1 MDRFTGIGV
10 FVAAVDEGSFAAAAR
25 RFGLSPAMA
34 GKYVSAIEADL
45 DVRLLHRT
53 TRSLT
58 LTEAG
63 RRYYERCKRLIDAFE
78 EANREASD
86 SRHVAHGVLRVAAPA
101 TFGALHLGPVVARYL
116 QDNPRVNVEVL
127 MDDGYTDLLMAG
139 IDVAIR
145 IGRLADSTLVARR
158 IAPCRMTICASP
170 DYLRR
175 HGMPRG
181 IEDLLKADRLTYS
194 QAVSAGDWTLIGPD
208 RRTHVIDGPSRIS
221 ANNMQM
227 LSAAA
232 RAGVGIA
239 YGPTFVFGDDIARG
253 QLVELLPEYRA
264 ADLAIQAVY
273 PSARHVP
280 LKVRLFVD
288 RLADDFGDCPPW
300 DRHTRAGTGA

>member
-1 MDRFTGIGV
+1 MDRFTGICV

-34 GKYVSAIEADL
+34 GKYVSGIEADL

-63 RRYYERCKRLIDAFE
+63 RRYYERCKHLIDAFE

-86 SRHVAHGVLRVAAPA
+86 SRHVAHGVLRVAAPV

-116 QDNPRVNVEVL
+116 EDNPRVNVEVL
-127 MDDGYTDLLMAG
+127 MDDGYTDLLTAG

-158 IAPCRMTICASP
+158 LAPCRMTICASP

-175 HGMPRG
+175 HGVPRG
-181 IEDLLKADRLTYS
+181 IGDLLKADRLTYS

-208 RRTHVIDGPSRIS
+208 RRAHVIDGPSRIC
-221 ANNMQM
+221 ANNMLM
-227 LSAAA
+227 LAAAA
-232 RAGVGIA
+232 RAGIGIA

-253 QLVELLPEYRA
+253 QLIELLPDYRA
-264 ADLAIQAVY
+264 ADLSIHAVY

-288 RLADDFGDCPPW
+288 HLAQDFGDSAPW
-300 DRHTRAGTGA
+300 DRRTRAGIGD

>member
-25 RFGLSPAMA
+25 RFSLSPAMA
-34 GKYVSAIEADL
+34 GKYVSALEAEL

-86 SRHVAHGVLRVAAPA
+86 SRQVAHGVLRVAAPV

-116 QDNPRVNVEVL
+116 DDNPRVNVEVL
-127 MDDGYTDLLMAG
+127 MDDGYTDLLTAG
-139 IDVAIR
+139 IDIAIR
-145 IGRLADSTLVARR
+145 IGRLADSSLVARR
-158 IAPCRMTICASP
+158 IAPCRMTVCASP
-170 DYLRR
+170 EYLRR
-175 HGMPRG
+175 HGVPREV
-181 IEDLLKADRLTYS
+181 EDLAKAPRLTYS
-194 QAVSAGDWTLIGPD
+194 QAVSAGDWTLVGPD
-208 RRTHVIDGPSRIS
+208 GRTHVIGGPSRIS
-221 ANNMQM
+221 ANSMLM

-253 QLVELLPEYRA
+253 ELVELLPNHRA
-264 ADLAIQAVY
+264 PDLVIQAVY
-273 PSARHVP
+273 PSARLVP
-280 LKVRLFVD
+280 LKVRLFVE
-288 RLADDFGDCPPW
+288 RLAADFGDAPPW
-300 DRHTRAGTGA
+300 DGYSRAGSGS

>member
-1 MDRFTGIGV
+1 MDRFTRIGV
-10 FVAAVDEGSFAAAAR
+10 FVAAVDDGSFAAAAR
-25 RFGLSPAMA
+25 RLGMSAAMA
-34 GKYVSAIEADL
+34 GKYVSALEAEL
-45 DVRLLHRT
+45 EVRLLQRT

-63 RRYYERCKRLIDAFE
+63 RRYYARCKRLIEAFE
-78 EANREASD
+78 EANREATD
-86 SRHVAHGVLRVAAPA
+86 SRHVAQGTLRVAAPV

-116 QDNPRVNVEVL
+116 EDNPRVNVEVL
-127 MDDGYTDLLMAG
+127 MDDGYADLLAAG

-145 IGRLADSTLVARR
+145 IGRLEDSSLVARR
-158 IAPCRMTICASP
+158 IAPCRMILCASP
-170 DYLRR
+170 GYLER
-175 HGMPRG
+175 HGHPR
-181 IEDLLKADRLTYS
+181 IVDDLLHAERLAFS
-194 QAVSAGDWTLIGPD
+194 QAVSAGDWTLVAPD
-208 RRTHVIDGPSRIS
+208 GRARAVDGPSRLS

-253 QLVELLPEYRA
+253 ELVELLPDHRA
-264 ADLAIQAVY
+264 SDLAIHAVY

-288 RLADDFGDCPPW
+288 RLAADFGDSPPW
-300 DRHTRAGTGA
+300 DRFRAERES